1 MKKLFSVFT
10 SDMNRCFFTGS
21 PIVERHHVLSHTHK
35 ERMLCEKY
43 GFIIPLR
50 PDLHPN
56 GVHFKRTPEN
66 LKIDGKLKAMC
77 QRYYEEHIGTRE
89 EWMQEFYKNYL

>member
-1 MKKLFSVFT
+1 MKKLTSVFT
-10 SDMNRCFFTGS
+10 TDMDHCYFTGS
-21 PIVERHHVLSHTHK
+21 PIVERHHIFGGALRKKS
-35 ERMLCEKY
+35 EKY
-43 GFIIPLR
+43 GFVVPLH
-50 PDLHPN
+50 PYLHPN

-66 LKIDGKLKAMC
+66 LKIDGELKAMC